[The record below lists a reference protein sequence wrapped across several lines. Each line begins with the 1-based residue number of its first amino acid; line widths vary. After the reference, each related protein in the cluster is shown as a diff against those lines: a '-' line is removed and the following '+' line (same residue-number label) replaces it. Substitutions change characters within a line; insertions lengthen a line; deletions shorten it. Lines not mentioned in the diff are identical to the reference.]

1 VSLKIVLLTCAVEVL
16 YILTVCCSETQ
27 YLIMLGS
34 EIHNQRPTMPKLNL
48 KQPIKEKFTKVAD
61 KLKQSSNNTKQRL
74 KQIKL
79 NFKTSSG
86 NKSAPKKNTKSSHRL
101 KTNFKFNLNFK
112 KKEPKPEL
120 EPTPMAKTL
129 QKGIKI
135 VDKYPLYE
143 PFAQVVISQD
153 PKTGEH
159 KYVLDELQLDPM
171 ERGIYNHILEILLAE
186 IQSPKEEISDPR
198 KFFAQEAKKIVDKY
212 RISLGWLPDVSWY
225 KILYHAERDLVG
237 FGKIDPLMRDPNIED
252 ISCDGVNKPVY
263 IWHRVFESIETNLQF
278 GSDEELDNLV
288 VKLVHMA
295 GKHVSSA
302 FPIVDASLPGKH
314 RLAVA
319 YRREI
324 TPFGTAFTIRK
335 FREDPYS
342 IIDLINIGTFTEEMA
357 AYLWICLEN
366 RASVMVLGGTAAG
379 KTTAL
384 NALGCLIKPG
394 SKIMT
399 IEETAELNLSHEN
412 WVSLIARQS
421 YGLGGSS
428 IGEVALFDLVKTCM
442 RHRPDLMIVGEVRG
456 QEAYVL
462 FQALAT
468 GHGGMCTMHAENVQ
482 SAIRRLTQKPMDI
495 SPAYIP
501 LMNIVMSVQRVH
513 LVKNGE
519 KKAYRRILSVN
530 EIVDSEK
537 FVESF
542 KWDPIKD
549 QQAVDLESS
558 FLLTNFS
565 ERLGITREQLLE
577 EMKRRTEVL
586 RWMRKSRIRSYK
598 DVALIIAEYYARPKE
613 FYQKILQGE
622 EVKPVAVSR

>member
-1 VSLKIVLLTCAVEVL
+1 MTPPSETAQKIRQQLQKTAQTLHNTTKKTSQKITQNIKQQTTKTKQKIATTKTKIHTATTNLKIKIQNIKPPKINLT
-16 YILTVCCSETQ
+16 I
-27 YLIMLGS
+27 
-34 EIHNQRPTMPKLNL
+34 
-48 KQPIKEKFTKVAD
+48 
-61 KLKQSSNNTKQRL
+61 
-74 KQIKL
+74 
-79 NFKTSSG
+79 
-86 NKSAPKKNTKSSHRL
+86 
-101 KTNFKFNLNFK
+101 K
-112 KKEPKPEL
+112 KKTPKTPNPPEPEL
-120 EPTPMAKTL
+120 TLQQKTL
-129 QKGIKI
+129 PKGVKI
-135 VDKYPLYE
+135 AEKYPLYE
-143 PFAQVVISQD
+143 PFSQVAIVQD

-159 KYVLDELQLDPM
+159 KYILDELQLDPM
-171 ERGIYNHILEILLAE
+171 EKGVYKRVLEILLAE
-186 IQSPKEEISDPR
+186 IQSPKNEITDPR
-198 KFFAQEAKKIVDKY
+198 KFFAEEARKIVNKY
-212 RISLGWLPDVSWY
+212 RITLGWLPDVSWY

-237 FGKIDPLMRDPNIED
+237 FGKIDPLMHDPNIED

-263 IWHRVFESIETNLQF
+263 IWHRTFESIETNLQF
-278 GSDEELDNLV
+278 ESDEDLDNLV

-335 FREDPYS
+335 FRDDPYS
-342 IIDLINIGTFTEEMA
+342 IIDLINIGTFTEDMA

-384 NALGCLIKPG
+384 NALACLIKPG

-399 IEETAELNLSHEN
+399 IEETAELNLSHIN

-428 IGEVALFDLVKTCM
+428 VGEVALFDLVKTCM

-468 GHGGMCTMHAENVQ
+468 GHGGMCTMHAENVA
-482 SAIRRLTQKPMDI
+482 SAVKRLTQKPMDI

-519 KKAYRRILSVN
+519 KRAFRRVLSVN
-530 EIVDSEK
+530 EIVDFEN
-537 FVESF
+537 FVNPF

-549 QQAVDLESS
+549 EQIADLLSS
-558 FLLTNFS
+558 FLLTNIS
-565 ERLGITREQLLE
+565 ERLGLTREQLIIEL
-577 EMKRRTEVL
+577 KRRSDIL
-586 RWMRKSRIRSYK
+586 HWMRKKNIRSYK
-598 DVALIIAEYYARPKE
+598 EVATIIAEYYARPKDISDKLE
-613 FYQKILQGE
+613 AGV
-622 EVKPVAVSR
+622 EVLAVATAR

>member
-1 VSLKIVLLTCAVEVL
+1 
-16 YILTVCCSETQ
+16 
-27 YLIMLGS
+27 
-34 EIHNQRPTMPKLNL
+34 MPKTNL
-48 KQPIKEKFTKVAD
+48 KLPIKEKIAKIKTK
-61 KLKQSSNNTKQRL
+61 LQQTSSAS
-74 KQIKL
+74 KL
-79 NFKTSSG
+79 NFKTFSL
-86 NKSAPKKNTKSSHRL
+86 NTKT
-101 KTNFKFNLNFK
+101 KFKNIKPPQLPKIKFKIKLNLK
-112 KKEPKPEL
+112 KKKVEP
-120 EPTPMAKTL
+120 EPTTPIAKTL
-129 QKGIKI
+129 SKGVKI
-135 VDKYPLYE
+135 IDKYPLYE
-143 PFAQVVISQD
+143 PFAQVIIIQE
-153 PKTGEH
+153 PTTGEY
-159 KYVLDELQLDPM
+159 KYILDELQLDPM
-171 ERGIYNHILEILLAE
+171 ERGIYHRILEILLAE
-186 IQSPKEEISDPR
+186 IESPKEEITDPR
-198 KFFAQEAKKIVDKY
+198 KFFAEEAKKIIDKY
-212 RISLGWLPDVSWY
+212 RITLGWLPDVSWY

-252 ISCDGVNKPVY
+252 ISCDGVKKPAY
-263 IWHRVFESIETNLQF
+263 IWHRNFESLETNLQF
-278 GSDEELDNLV
+278 ENDEELDNLV

-335 FREDPYS
+335 FRDDPYS

-366 RASVMVLGGTAAG
+366 RASIMVLGGTAAG

-428 IGEVALFDLVKTCM
+428 VGEVALFDLVKTCM

-482 SAIRRLTQKPMDI
+482 SAVRRLTQKPMDI

-519 KKAYRRILSVN
+519 KKAYRRVLSVN
-530 EIVDSEK
+530 EIIDAEK
-537 FVESF
+537 FVNPF

-549 QQAVDLESS
+549 KQAMDLESS
-558 FLLTNFS
+558 FLLGNFS
-565 ERLGITREQLLE
+565 ERLGITREQLIT
-577 EMKRRTEVL
+577 EMNRRTDVL
-586 RWMRKSRIRSYK
+586 RWMRKGNIRSYK
-598 DVALIIAEYYARPKE
+598 EVASIIAEYYARPKE
-613 FYQKILQGE
+613 FYQKIMDIE
-622 EVKPVAVSR
+622 EIKPVAVSR

>member
-1 VSLKIVLLTCAVEVL
+1 MRQINIKQKFKKAGDNFKQGLKKPKPKIQLNEANSVNNKKESRSK
-16 YILTVCCSETQ
+16 I
-27 YLIMLGS
+27 
-34 EIHNQRPTMPKLNL
+34 RFPKLSFPKNKASKDKNKNSVFEVETPSTAKSLPKGL
-48 KQPIKEKFTKVAD
+48 KVVE
-61 KLKQSSNNTKQRL
+61 
-74 KQIKL
+74 
-79 NFKTSSG
+79 
-86 NKSAPKKNTKSSHRL
+86 
-101 KTNFKFNLNFK
+101 
-112 KKEPKPEL
+112 
-120 EPTPMAKTL
+120 
-129 QKGIKI
+129 
-135 VDKYPLYE
+135 KYPLYE
-143 PFAQVVISQD
+143 PFAQVAIVQD
-153 PKTGEH
+153 PKTGES
-159 KYVLDELQLDPM
+159 KYILDELQLDPM
-171 ERGIYNHILEILLAE
+171 ERGIYNRILEMLLAE
-186 IQSPKEEISDPR
+186 IESPKEEISDPR
-198 KFFAQEAKKIVDKY
+198 KFFATEAKKVVDKY

-263 IWHRVFESIETNLQF
+263 VWHRTFESIETNLQF
-278 GSDEELDNLV
+278 ESDEDLDNLV

-384 NALGCLIKPG
+384 NALGCLVKPG

-428 IGEVALFDLVKTCM
+428 VGEVALFDLVKTCM

-482 SAIRRLTQKPMDI
+482 SAVRRLTQKPMDI

-519 KKAYRRILSVN
+519 KRAYRRILSVN
-530 EIVDSEK
+530 EVVDHENFK
-537 FVESF
+537 NPF

-549 QQAVDLESS
+549 EQTIDLDSS
-558 FLLTNFS
+558 FLLTTMS
-565 ERLGITREQLLE
+565 ERLGKTRKELIE
-577 EMKRRTEVL
+577 ELKNRSDVL
-586 RWMRKSRIRSYK
+586 RWMRKQKIRSYK
-598 DVALIIAEYYARPKE
+598 EVASIIAEYYARPKE
-613 FYQKILQGE
+613 IYKKIVDSE
-622 EVKPVAVSR
+622 EVKRIAISK